1 MDTLNIGEA
10 AKASGVSAKMI
21 RHYEEIGL
29 LPKARRTLSGY
40 RLYAAKDVHVL
51 RFIRQARNLGFSM
64 KQISEL
70 LSLWRDTQR
79 PSSKVKQLAMEHIS
93 ELNARIEEMEV
104 MRATLQRLAD
114 CCHGDDRPDCP
125 ILEELAAGP
134 AAQGAETSGT
144 AKKAKAGNTEKSAQS
159 LIRHPDASSEDD
171 HDCH

>member
-1 MDTLNIGEA
+1 MDTLNIGQA

-29 LPKARRTLSGY
+29 LPKARRTMAGY
-40 RLYAAKDVHVL
+40 RLYAANDVHVL
-51 RFIRQARNLGFSM
+51 KFIRQARNLGFSM

-70 LSLWRDTQR
+70 LGLWRDTQR
-79 PSSKVKQLAMEHIS
+79 PSSKVKQLALEHIT
-93 ELNARIEEMEV
+93 ELNARIEEMQV

-134 AAQGAETSGT
+134 AAMTSGEESG
-144 AKKAKAGNTEKSAQS
+144 AQKPKAGKAEKSASS
-159 LIRHPDASSEDD
+159 LTCHQDASSEDD
-171 HDCH
+171 HDDH